1 MPLTAQDIYLA
12 ARDRLLA
19 LTDRYSPE
27 AIDKEGNDI
36 NVFLRLMAGVG
47 EELSLESS
55 TADNGHYLAT
65 VASISDDAV
74 DRLVSDIT
82 GGKIQRFREEAAVV
96 DVRFARSNTYSLAI
110 PAGAIV
116 TTSSDG
122 IPFRTIDEIAWSSGD
137 NSPKFVACVCELTGP
152 AGNVGA
158 ATITKT
164 SGDYGD
170 NTISVVNATVA
181 SGGRVGETSIELIS
195 RARDW
200 FLNAAR
206 GTLSAIEFGAKQTPG
221 VVQASATEL
230 TIMQAASSAGSGVT
244 EPTQL
249 PFYRV
254 RLVIGDAS
262 GQAGSALARKTRAT
276 LQEYRCAG
284 VPVLLTGGTLQYE
297 QVVWT
302 GLGIKK
308 GYSQA
313 SVLADLSAKI
323 VAAAKL
329 IVAEQPLERSLL
341 IGIAKFNVDG
351 IVSVPDEALVVPAE
365 DKAAAPGY
373 AIRIRPEDISFT

>member
-1 MPLTAQDIYLA
+1 MPLTAQDIFLA

-19 LTDRYSPE
+19 LTDKYSPE
-27 AIDKEGNDI
+27 AIDKEGNDV
-36 NVFLRLMAGVG
+36 NVCLRLMAGVG

-82 GGKIQRFREEAAVV
+82 GGKIQRFREEAAIV
-96 DVRFARSNTYSLAI
+96 DVRFSRSNTYALAI
-110 PAGAIV
+110 DAGAIV
-116 TTSSDG
+116 TTSADG
-122 IPFRTIDEIAWSSGD
+122 IPFRTIDQIAWSTGD
-137 NSPKFVACVCELTGP
+137 NTPKTVACLCELTGL
-152 AGNVGA
+152 AGNVA
-158 ATITKT
+158 MLTITKT
-164 SGDYGD
+164 SGDFGD
-170 NTISVVNATVA
+170 KTISVTNPTVA
-181 SGGRVGETSIELIS
+181 SGGRVAETSIELIS

-200 FLNAAR
+200 FLNASR
-206 GTLSAIEFGAKQTPG
+206 GTLSAIEFGARQTPG

-230 TIMQAASSAGSGVT
+230 TMAAAATSTGPGVT
-244 EPTQL
+244 EVTQL

-254 RLVIGDAS
+254 RMVIGDVS
-262 GQAGSALARKTRAT
+262 GQAGSALARKTRET

-308 GYSQA
+308 GFSQA
-313 SVLADLSAKI
+313 SVLADLAAKI
-323 VAAAKL
+323 VAASKL

-341 IGIAKFNVDG
+341 ISIAKSSVDG
-351 IVSVPDEALVVPAE
+351 IISVPDEALVTPAE

>member
-27 AIDKEGNDI
+27 AIDKEGNDVNI
-36 NVFLRLMAGVG
+36 FLRLMAGVG

-55 TADNGHYLAT
+55 IADNGHYLAT
-65 VASISDDAV
+65 VASISDEAV

-96 DVRFARSNTYSLAI
+96 DVRFSRSNTYALSIA
-110 PAGAIV
+110 AGAIV
-116 TTSSDG
+116 STSSDG
-122 IPFRTIDEIAWSSGD
+122 IPFRTIDEIAWSTGD
-137 NSPKFVACVCELTGP
+137 NSPKTVACVCELTGL
-152 AGNVGA
+152 AGNVA
-158 ATITKT
+158 KLTITKT
-164 SGDYGD
+164 SGDFGD
-170 NTISVVNATVA
+170 NTISVTNPTLA
-181 SGGRVGETSIELIS
+181 SGGRIGETSIELIS

-200 FLNAAR
+200 FLNASR
-206 GTLSAIEFGAKQTPG
+206 GTLSAIEFGARQTPG
-221 VVQASATEL
+221 VVQAAATEL
-230 TIMQAASSAGSGVT
+230 STQDT
-244 EPTQL
+244 RFREPTLL

-254 RLVIGDAS
+254 RLVIGDES
-262 GQAGSALARKTRAT
+262 GQAGSALARKTAQT

-308 GYSQA
+308 GFSQA
-313 SVLADLSAKI
+313 SVLADLAAKI

-351 IVSVPDEALVVPAE
+351 IDSVPDEALVVPAQ
-365 DKAAAPGY
+365 DKDAAPGY